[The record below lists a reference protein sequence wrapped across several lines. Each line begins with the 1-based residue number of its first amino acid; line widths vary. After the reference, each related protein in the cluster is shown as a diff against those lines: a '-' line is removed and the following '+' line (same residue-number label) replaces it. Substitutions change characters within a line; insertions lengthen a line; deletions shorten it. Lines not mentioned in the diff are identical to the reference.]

1 MQKQS
6 NAQPWIDI
14 TNLILGA
21 ILFLAPWIVGPAGA
35 GGAWNA
41 WIVGALVVVIAA
53 GALTTFAPW
62 EEWSNLALGAWA
74 AISPWLFGFQANAGA
89 TWTHVIVGG
98 VVFALAGV
106 QLWFVSGTRPGVM
119 A

>member
-14 TNLILGA
+14 TNLIFGA
-21 ILFLAPWIVGPAGA
+21 ILFLAPWMVGPGA
-35 GGAWNA
+35 AAAEWNA
-41 WIVGALVVVIAA
+41 WIVGGLVVLIAG
-53 GALTTFAPW
+53 GALTTFSVW
-62 EEWSNLALGAWA
+62 EEWSNLALAAWA

-89 TWTHVIVGG
+89 MWTHVIVGG
-98 VVFALAGV
+98 VVFTLAGV
-106 QLWFVSGTRPGVM
+106 QLWLVSRAGRGVM